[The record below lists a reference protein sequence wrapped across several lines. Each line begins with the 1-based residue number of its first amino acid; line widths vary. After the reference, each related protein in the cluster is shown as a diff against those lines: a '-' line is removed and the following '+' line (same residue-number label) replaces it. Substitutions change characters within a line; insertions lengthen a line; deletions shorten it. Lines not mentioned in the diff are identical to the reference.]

1 MEVMAYQGGL
11 RKWHK
16 EDWRDVSTGKPCG
29 RKSATKGSGRAYP
42 ACRPKAVA
50 STMSASEKKRMTSK
64 KRSSGKPR
72 AGKPTSITWSTT
84 PTGKKRKRK

>member
-1 MEVMAYQGGL
+1 MAYKGGL
-11 RKWHK
+11 RKWFK

-29 RKSATKGSGRAYP
+29 RKSATKESGRSYP

-64 KRSSGKPR
+64 KRSSGKPK
-72 AGKPTSITWSTT
+72 AGKPTNIKWSTT
-84 PTGKKRKRK
+84 PSGRKRKSK